1 MIHTQKSFQFI
12 PFLIHLAIP
21 LAFGFLGSI
30 LSSDASSIWYFNLQK
45 PSFNPPSWLFGPV
58 WTALYLMIGVSSYL
72 VWKKRAQIAQLPRT
86 SALYFIQLVLNV
98 LWSFLF
104 FYAHNI
110 GAALIEIVALLV
122 AILINASVFYK
133 IDKTA
138 GLLFIPYLLWVC
150 FATLLNYQFYSLN

>member
-12 PFLIHLAIP
+12 PFLLHLAVP
-21 LAFGFLGSI
+21 LAFGFIASL
-30 LSSDASSIWYFNLQK
+30 LSGDTNSIWYANLQK
-45 PSFNPPSWLFGPV
+45 PAINPPAWLFGPV
-58 WTALYLMIGVSSYL
+58 WSVLYLLIGVSSYL
-72 VWKKRAQIAQLPRT
+72 VWKKRAQIAHLPRLV
-86 SALYFIQLVLNV
+86 AFYFIQLVLNS

-110 GAALIEIVALLV
+110 GAALIEIVALGV
-122 AILINASVFYK
+122 AILINAVLFYK

-138 GLLFIPYLLWVC
+138 GLLFIPYFLWVC